1 LYIPEIYE
9 GEARGRLRK
18 LYHQIEA
25 TLHVPFV
32 NYLFRTLAYY
42 PSFLQYALEVSRP
55 NLLSLSFERAADDL
69 RKNALPEQ
77 LSLSLPSF
85 VTRRDLR
92 GATTILPVFH
102 YDNAKLLLLTTAWIE
117 ALSERPVALHSKED
131 TYVPPGISPHFP
143 RHIPMIRL
151 ERAPQPV
158 KQLIKSIVDTH
169 SAFGPASDYRS
180 FACYPTFL
188 AGAWQQIHPLVRT
201 PLYQERKHRLLAHAQ
216 SLVHTL
222 PYPLPLSPE
231 RLRHILSDREVT
243 SCHGILNMFQQMLPG
258 LILDIE
264 LITRMVTRQQ
274 ID

>member
-25 TLHVPFV
+25 TMHVPFV

-55 NLLSLSFERAADDL
+55 NLLALSFERAADDL
-69 RKNALPEQ
+69 RKHAIPEMIT
-77 LSLSLPSF
+77 LTLPSF

-92 GATTILPVFH
+92 GAGTILPVFH

-117 ALSERPVALHSKED
+117 ALSERPIALHPKED
-131 TYVPPGISPHFP
+131 TYVPPGIPLHFP
-143 RHIPMIRL
+143 RHIPMMRL
-151 ERAPQPV
+151 ERTPQPV

-169 SAFGPASDYRS
+169 ATFGPASDYRS
-180 FACYPTFL
+180 LACYPTFL

-201 PLYQERKHRLLAHAQ
+201 PWYQERKQALLSHAQ
-216 SLVHTL
+216 VLAHTL

-231 RLRHILSDREVT
+231 RLRPILSDREVT

-264 LITRMVTRQQ
+264 LMTRMVKAQQ
-274 ID
+274 RS